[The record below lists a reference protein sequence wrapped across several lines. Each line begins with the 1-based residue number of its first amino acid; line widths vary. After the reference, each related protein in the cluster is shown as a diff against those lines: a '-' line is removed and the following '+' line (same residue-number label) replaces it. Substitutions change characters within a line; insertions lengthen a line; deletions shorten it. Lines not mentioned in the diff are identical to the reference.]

1 MNMIAKER
9 LLLTA
14 DKSRLVADGDPDGAT
29 LYCTP
34 GTEIPESAAK
44 LFGLVDGRLGEATV
58 LVVDAD
64 DGGLI
69 RVRIFDTIADEAIDV
84 ANMRF
89 THAFR
94 LIGENEIDE
103 GGLLEILKEVRLD
116 VQAALISPEK
126 ETLWVSFPG
135 RDKAIEALQEHIDD
149 DIAAGRPHLPVG
161 DATAEKVE
169 KLKAMVAQAGAPSG
183 DPGNDPA
190 TGAKESLPGQT
201 KERAPGED
209 KEKSP
214 DGDKGAG
221 SGTKGAIADDLT
233 LVGGVGPKIAE
244 GFAKAGIVS
253 FVQVAAIDPASP
265 PAVEG
270 TRATTNWAGIVAS
283 AKELA
288 GDSGKFFV
296 GVPIEGDSQGGGAAS
311 GDGGTADG
319 AADQKAD

>member
-14 DKSRLVADGDPDGAT
+14 DKSRLVADGDPEGAT

-34 GTEIPESAAK
+34 GTEIPDSAAK
-44 LFGLVDGRLGEATV
+44 LFGLVDGRLGEGTV
-58 LVVDAD
+58 LVVEAD
-64 DGGLI
+64 EGGLI

-89 THAFR
+89 THEFR

-169 KLKAMVAQAGAPSG
+169 KLKAMVLGGSAPSG
-183 DPGNDPA
+183 SDPGNDPA
-190 TGAKESLPGQT
+190 TGAKEALPG
-201 KERAPGED
+201 GD
-209 KEKSP
+209 KEKAPGQDKEKKP

-221 SGTKGAIADDLT
+221 SGTKGAAPDDLT
-233 LVGGVGPKIAE
+233 LVKGVGPKVAE
-244 GFAKAGIVS
+244 GFAKADITT
-253 FVQVAAIDPASP
+253 FVQIAAIDPASP

-270 TRATTNWAGIVAS
+270 TRATTNWAGIVES
-283 AKELA
+283 AKEIVA
-288 GDSGKFFV
+288 AAAAAEGSGD
-296 GVPIEGDSQGGGAAS
+296 DAAS
-311 GDGGTADG
+311 GDGGGVTGDAG
-319 AADQKAD
+319 QKAD